1 MIITLGF
8 INFNLKEETFFL
20 LKKLIIVFIAFF
32 ITIISI
38 CIKYNYLYISIF
50 ITLLIY
56 ITLEIYKLILKQAYG
71 LHLKDSLTIFSTLK
85 YYITKEEVEI
95 LKKELIKYRSFEE
108 RNNFLIIFT
117 ELTFTYSFN
126 NKDNIYKNF
135 EEIDDMLEI
144 IKKNK

>member
-95 LKKELIKYRSFEE
+95 LKKELIKYRNFEE

>member
-1 MIITLGF
+1 MVITLGF
-8 INFNLKEETFFL
+8 INFNLKEDTFFL
-20 LKKLIIVFIAFF
+20 LKKLIIAFIVFFIA
-32 ITIISI
+32 IISI

-56 ITLEIYKLILKQAYG
+56 IILEIYKLILKQAYG
-71 LHLKDSLTIFSTLK
+71 LYLKDSLSVFSTLK
-85 YYITKEEVEI
+85 YYITREEVEI
-95 LKKELIKYRSFEE
+95 LKKELIKYRNFEE

-126 NKDNIYKNF
+126 NKNNIYKNF
-135 EEIDDMLEI
+135 EEVDDILEI

>member
-32 ITIISI
+32 IIIISI

-95 LKKELIKYRSFEE
+95 LKKELIKYRNFEE

-126 NKDNIYKNF
+126 NKNNIYKNF
-135 EEIDDMLEI
+135 EEVDDMLEI
-144 IKKNK
+144 IEKNK

>member
-85 YYITKEEVEI
+85 YYITKEKVEI